1 MTIIEELRGKESRD
15 NRDLLDR
22 AADTIADLQ
31 IQLEIAYEQHERNM
45 REQLRNYNMTVDK
58 LHLTYR
64 GLIHDARLA
73 VLEDIK
79 THAQHPDHR
88 TVYVITEEQ
97 LARMYERHGVT
108 GHEG

>member
-1 MTIIEELRGKESRD
+1 MTIIEELRAKESRD

-22 AADTIADLQ
+22 AADTIEDLQ
-31 IQLEIAYEQHERNM
+31 LQLDIAYEQHERNI
-45 REQLRNYNMTVDK
+45 RESMRNYNMSVDK

-79 THAQHPDHR
+79 QHAQHPDGR
-88 TVYVITEEQ
+88 TVYVITEDQ
-97 LARMYERHGVT
+97 LVELYERHGVK
-108 GHEG
+108 HEM